1 MNRKTIWSSGLT
13 LAAVALLLAVPAR
26 LKAGPPL
33 LCHSLNIG
41 NARSLP
47 WGTSAHWEA
56 ADANYDLSHLV
67 ADTLALLNS
76 QTPVIVRMETLR
88 RATLYAQHNRFI
100 AKELLG
106 RLHGRAFAFEA
117 GGRPD
122 ALAWFDYGYLV
133 ECYKQTGWMPGTHGE
148 GSSQA
153 ELAASLDG
161 YGAVEKA
168 ISLHGNDGQMEFAA
182 ALIALEGPKPGQH
195 DHAERAMAGAAHDPL
210 LAENLATHFLGDRTE
225 STSTTLTKTVA
236 AKN

>member
-1 MNRKTIWSSGLT
+1 MNRRTIWSSGLT
-13 LAAVALLLAVPAR
+13 LAPVALLLSMPAG

-56 ADANYDLSHLV
+56 ADASYDLTHLV
-67 ADTLALLNS
+67 ADTMELLNS
-76 QTPVIVRMETLR
+76 QTPVMVRMETLR
-88 RATLYAQHNRFI
+88 RATLYAQHDRFI

-106 RLHGRAFAFEA
+106 RLDDRAFASEA

-133 ECYKQTGWMPGTHGE
+133 ECYKQTGWMPGSRGE
-148 GSSQA
+148 GSSEA
-153 ELAASLDG
+153 ELAARLDG

-168 ISLHGNDGQMEFAA
+168 IRLHGNDGQMEFAA

-195 DHAERAMAGAAHDPL
+195 DHAERAMAGAARDPL
-210 LAENLATHFLGDRTE
+210 LAENLAAHYLGDRTE
-225 STSTTLTKTVA
+225 SVGTALTKTVT